1 MNITKLTLNILK
13 NLCVFLLLISIIS
26 CQNSENKSQLEKTQ
40 SIGPKNGAL
49 LIGGGGKNDG
59 MTDEMW
65 KVFFDLAGGK
75 SAKLVVIPT
84 AFDESSIN
92 YDPEF
97 KIFERKFKSIG
108 FNNIHFMHTRDTL
121 VANSE
126 EFVKPLK
133 TATAVWLTGGK
144 QWRTADAYSN
154 TKTHKEL
161 INLLNRNGIIGG
173 TSAGASIQ
181 GSYLARGGRDL
192 NGNYKIIGNPEVGFG
207 FVSNTVFD
215 QHHLYRNRQY
225 DMFELLKIR
234 PELLGIGIDE
244 HTAIIVQGNEFEVIG
259 DKYVAIY
266 DQTFWSPYFNEIDT
280 LETGKNKFYVLKNGD
295 KYNLKERRVQQNRF
309 IIPKDITSKKQKE
322 YVGNYL
328 FEKSKVF
335 WNNIV
340 IENDTLKFQVVRRNI
355 VRDPIPIYAYEKD
368 LFFDTD
374 AELWFHFT
382 RDSLGE
388 ITGFHKKTHQFID
401 AKNQR
406 FNNMKLY
413 LPIK

>member
-1 MNITKLTLNILK
+1 MRILK
-13 NLCVFLLLISIIS
+13 NLSIFLLLILIIS
-26 CQNSENKSQLEKTQ
+26 CQYFENKSNTNKSQ

-84 AFDESSIN
+84 AFDENSIN

-97 KIFERKFKSIG
+97 KILERKFKSLG
-108 FNNIHFMHTRDTL
+108 FNDIHFIHTRDTL
-121 VANSE
+121 VADSE

-133 TATAVWLTGGK
+133 TATAVWLTGGR
-144 QWRTADAYSN
+144 QWRTADTYLN

-173 TSAGASIQ
+173 ASAGASIQ
-181 GSYLARGGRDL
+181 GSYLARGGRDI
-192 NGNYKIIGNPEVGFG
+192 NGNYSIISNPEVGFG
-207 FVSNTVFD
+207 FVTNTAFD

-234 PELLGIGIDE
+234 PELLGVGIDE

-266 DQTFWSPYFNEIDT
+266 DGTFWSPYFNKIDT

-295 KYNLKERRVQQNRF
+295 KYNLKDRRVQRNKF
-309 IIPKDITSKKQKE
+309 LKPTEITTNDQKE

-340 IENDTLKFQVVRRNI
+340 IENDTLKFQIVRRNI
-355 VRDPIPIYAYEKD
+355 IREPIPIYAYEKD

-374 AELWFHFT
+374 AELWFHFK

-388 ITGFHKKTHQFID
+388 IIGFDKRTHKFINSQS
-401 AKNQR
+401 KI
-406 FNNMKLY
+406 FNK
-413 LPIK
+413 IVE

>member
-1 MNITKLTLNILK
+1 MNIRKLTLKILK
-13 NLCVFLLLISIIS
+13 NLTLFSLLILVIS
-26 CQNSENKSQLEKTQ
+26 CQNSENKANTSKSQ

-97 KIFERKFKSIG
+97 KILERQFKERGFDSIQ
-108 FNNIHFMHTRDTL
+108 FMHTRDTL
-121 VANSE
+121 IANSE

-133 TATAVWLTGGK
+133 TATAVWLTGGR
-144 QWRTADAYSN
+144 QWRTADAYLN
-154 TKTHKEL
+154 TKTHNEL

-181 GSYLARGGRDL
+181 GSYLARGGRDI
-192 NGNYKIIGNPEVGFG
+192 NGNYSIIGSPEIGLG
-207 FVSNTVFD
+207 FVTNTAFD

-225 DMFELLKIR
+225 DMFELLKNR
-234 PELLGIGIDE
+234 PELLGVGIDE
-244 HTAIIVQGNEFEVIG
+244 HTAILVQGNEFEVIG

-266 DQTFWSPYFNEIDT
+266 DGTFWSPYFNEIDT
-280 LETGKNKFYVLKNGD
+280 LETGKNKFYFLKNGD
-295 KYNLKERRVQQNRF
+295 KYNLKERRVQQNKF
-309 IIPKDITSKKQKE
+309 IVKKDISSNEQKE

-328 FEKSKVF
+328 YEKSKVF
-335 WNNIV
+335 YNNIV
-340 IENDTLKFQVVRRNI
+340 IENDTLKFQIVRRNI
-355 VRDPIPIYAYEKD
+355 VRDPIPIYSYEKD

-374 AELWFHFT
+374 AELWFHFK
-382 RDSLGE
+382 RDSLGQ
-388 ITGFHKKTHQFID
+388 IIGFDKKTHKFIGSL
-401 AKNQR
+401 NQR
-406 FNNMKLY
+406 FNKTVNQ
-413 LPIK
+413 

>member
-1 MNITKLTLNILK
+1 MSIINLILKILK
-13 NLCVFLLLISIIS
+13 NLSILLLLISVIS
-26 CQNSENKSQLEKTQ
+26 CQNLENKSNTINIQ
-40 SIGPKNGAL
+40 SIGPKNGTL

-65 KVFFDLAGGK
+65 KVFFDLAGGN

-84 AFDESSIN
+84 AFDENSIN

-97 KIFERKFKSIG
+97 KILERTFKSIG
-108 FNNIHFMHTRDTL
+108 FNDILFIHTRDTL

-133 TATAVWLTGGK
+133 TATAVWLTGGR
-144 QWRTADAYSN
+144 QWRTADAYLN

-181 GSYLARGGRDL
+181 GSYLARGGRDI
-192 NGNYKIIGNPEVGFG
+192 NGNYNIISNPEIGFG
-207 FVSNTVFD
+207 FVTNTAFD

-234 PELLGIGIDE
+234 PELLGVGIDE
-244 HTAIIVQGNEFEVIG
+244 DTAIIVQGNEFEVIG
-259 DKYVAIY
+259 NKYVSIY
-266 DQTFWSPYFNEIDT
+266 DETFWSPYFNEIDT

-295 KYNLKERRVQQNRF
+295 KYNLKERRVQRNKF
-309 IIPKDITSKKQKE
+309 IEPKNININDQEK

-328 FEKSKVF
+328 YEKSKVF
-335 WNNIV
+335 WNNII
-340 IENDTLKFQVVRRNI
+340 IENDTLKFQIVRRNI
-355 VRDPIPIYAYEKD
+355 ARDPTPIYPYEKD
-368 LFFDTD
+368 LFFDTE
-374 AELWFHFT
+374 AEFWFHFT
-382 RDSLGE
+382 RDSLE
-388 ITGFHKKTHQFID
+388 NITGFDKRTHKFID
-401 AKNQR
+401 NLNQR
-406 FNNMKLY
+406 FNKTEE
-413 LPIK
+413 